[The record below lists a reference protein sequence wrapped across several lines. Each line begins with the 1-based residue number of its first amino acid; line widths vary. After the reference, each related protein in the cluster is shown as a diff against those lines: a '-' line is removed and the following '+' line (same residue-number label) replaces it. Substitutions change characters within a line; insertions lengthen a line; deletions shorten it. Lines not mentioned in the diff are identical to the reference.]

1 MKSKITSILIATD
14 FSELSE
20 SALKVGI
27 AIATRQNAAITLLH
41 VVNMYSHYGTPDVL
55 LQESGKTPDVIL
67 LMSDKIMELASDIQK
82 RSGVRITGK
91 LLSGVPAESIC
102 QYASKENISLIVMGT
117 HGISG
122 LRERFIGSVAFRV
135 IRNAPCPVLTIP
147 GNWQK
152 TDFEKVLFPVRLKPG
167 MLEKYF
173 YARPIIEKN
182 NSEVMLLGLADEK
195 KSEAANE
202 VSLLMDKLKV
212 QLYTDKILF
221 HTSLSP
227 SKDFPKTIIDS
238 AIEFEADLIV
248 LSANI
253 DFNFKSFFV
262 GPFAQHVVNHSHLPV
277 LSIRPTNKAAEQPS
291 SLELAMKWGKSIRY
305 SDPLTH

>member
-1 MKSKITSILIATD
+1 MKTKITSILIPTD

-27 AIATRQNAAITLLH
+27 AIAKRQNAVITILH

-55 LQESGKTPDVIL
+55 LQESGKTPDLIM
-67 LMSDKIMELASDIQK
+67 LMSDKVMGLAADIQK

-102 QYASKENISLIVMGT
+102 QFASDENINLIVMGT
-117 HGISG
+117 HGVSG
-122 LRERFIGSVAFRV
+122 LRERFIGSAAFRV

-195 KSEAANE
+195 KSETVNE

-212 QLYTDKILF
+212 QLYTDKVLF

-227 SKDFPKTIIDS
+227 SMDFPKTIIDS

-253 DFNFKSFFV
+253 DYHFKSFFV
-262 GPFAQHVVNHSHLPV
+262 GPFAQQVVNHSHLPV
-277 LSIRPTNKAAEQPS
+277 LSVRPSNNREENVS
-291 SLELAMKWGKSIRY
+291 SLELAEKWGNSVV
-305 SDPLTH
+305 